1 MLNRFSITL
10 GFLNM
15 DKKIFKNPSATFRPA
30 PFWSWNGDLQK
41 KELKRQV
48 NEMKEKGWGG
58 FFMHSRVGLITPYLS
73 KEWHELI
80 RACAKEAG
88 KTNTFAWLYDE
99 DKWPSGY
106 AGGLVP
112 EESPDFRMKAL
123 AQVPK
128 GEADPKTMTVLR
140 SVEVE
145 GRSIDFCRYHSPL
158 GSPNFNGASYID
170 TLNPKAVKRFLEITV
185 DGYQKEVGEFFG
197 KEIPGIFTDEPCY
210 LFHERELARSLPW
223 TDALPDFFKS
233 IKGYSIVGHLESLFY
248 KVGDWRKI
256 RYDYFDVNLKLF
268 IESFSKQY
276 HAKCKNAGLIFTG
289 HFMAEDTLEEQT
301 RWIGAA
307 MPHYEHMDWPGIDKL
322 SRHTEQAV
330 TVKQVSSVADQL
342 GKERT
347 FCEVFGC
354 TGHQFHFQG
363 RRWIHNWEAA
373 LGINFVN
380 HHLSLYT
387 MAGERKRDYPPNFF
401 YQQPYWPY
409 ENGISD
415 YLGRVNYLLTQGKRE
430 VEILILHP
438 IASAWAEY
446 DVIGYFYQL
455 GTKSKWSAA
464 FNDLSLELLSH
475 RLDFHYGDETIMENH
490 ASVRNNKFVV
500 GNADYQ
506 IIVIPPSLTWSQGTY
521 DKLKA
526 FYKAGGQI
534 IFTGILP
541 SYVEMRKTIDVKK
554 EFPKAFFVSKPS
566 EVTERIKLIKNNVVS
581 VLDLDT
587 GTNASMVYMHER
599 ILDDGSKILF
609 LTNTSEVKPVNA
621 EISFA
626 FEGSVEQFDLDHGE
640 IITIPSNLEEGITKT
655 HFYLEAGSALALRL
669 DPYGR
674 INNSN
679 PKRIEFEEERITDW
693 KCKALDKNVLRIEA
707 ATLILGGKVIGENAP
722 LLKLWQPFYEAI
734 DGTPFEAEY
743 QFNVNSKPKGKIE
756 VVIEYAENLEKIE
769 INGEKIKSSKKTWL
783 DIHFN
788 AIDITKYVKKGVNLI
803 RLAGKK
809 INNIIG
815 AGFHRRVLEEELP
828 YHTTELENIY
838 IIGDFLVSDFG
849 REEFCIESKPKSH
862 SPDVRNLTIEGYPFY
877 AGRFKL
883 STSFKANSKK
893 SVILEFSD
901 VCGACLDVYVNGKNA
916 EVLYWAPWK
925 IDVSKLVK
933 KGKNKIEVILPTDL
947 LNLMG
952 PNQEPI
958 GLPTR
963 VGPPTYR
970 AANTW
975 APKLFLQRI
984 GIGAARVKSL

>member
-1 MLNRFSITL
+1 MNKNL
-10 GFLNM
+10 
-15 DKKIFKNPSATFRPA
+15 FKNPEATFRPA

-41 KELKRQV
+41 KELQRQI
-48 NEMKEKGWGG
+48 NEMAKKGWGG

-73 KEWHELI
+73 KEWHELV
-80 RACAKEAG
+80 RVCAIEAK
-88 KTNTFAWLYDE
+88 KTGTVAWLYDE

-106 AGGLVP
+106 AGGIVP
-112 EESPDFRMKAL
+112 EENPEYRMKAL
-123 AQVPK
+123 AHVPK
-128 GEADPKTMTVLR
+128 GLADPLTMTVLK
-140 SVEVE
+140 SVVVE
-145 GRSIDFCRYHSPL
+145 GRELDFCRYHSPL

-170 TLNPKAVKRFLEITV
+170 TLNPEAVKRFLEITV

-210 LFHERELARSLPW
+210 IFHERELARSLPW
-223 TDALPDFFKS
+223 TDKLPDFFHS
-233 IKGYSIVGHLESLFY
+233 IKGYAIVDHLESLFY

-256 RYDYFDVNLKLF
+256 RYDFFDVNLRLF

-276 HAKCKNAGLIFTG
+276 HAKCKKANLIFTG

-415 YLGRVNYLLTQGKRE
+415 YLGRVNYLLTQGKRDVE
-430 VEILILHP
+430 VLVLHP

-464 FNDLSLELLSH
+464 FNDLSMELLSH
-475 RLDFHYGDETIMENH
+475 RIDFHYGDEIIMENH
-490 ASVRNNKFVV
+490 ASVKKDKLKI
-500 GNADYQ
+500 GNAAYK
-506 IIVIPPSLTWSQGTY
+506 IIVVPPSLTWRQSTFDLLKVFY
-521 DKLKA
+521 DS
-526 FYKAGGQI
+526 GGQI
-534 IFTGILP
+534 IFTGIMP
-541 SYVEMRKTIDVKK
+541 TYIEMHKTIDYKK
-554 EFPKAFFVSKPS
+554 EFPKAYFVNKHS
-566 EVTERIKLIKNNVVS
+566 EVSEKIKNLRQNIVKVV
-581 VLDLDT
+581 DIDT
-587 GTNASMVYMHER
+587 GANASMVYIHER
-599 ILDDGSKILF
+599 TLENESRIIF
-609 LTNTSEVKPVNA
+609 LTNISENKPVNA
-621 EISFA
+621 EITFS
-626 FEGSVEQFDLDHGE
+626 FEGSIKQFDLDHGLIVPISTKTE
-640 IITIPSNLEEGITKT
+640 NGITT
-655 HFYLEAGSALALRL
+655 IFYVLEAGSALALQL
-669 DPYGR
+669 DPTVKVETQKL
-674 INNSN
+674 ITSN
-679 PKRIEFEEERITDW
+679 FEEQRILDW
-693 KCKALDKNVLRIEA
+693 SCEALDLNVLRVETA
-707 ATLILGGKVIGENAP
+707 SLTLNGKIIGENSP
-722 LLKLWQPFYEAI
+722 LLKLWQPFYESK
-734 DGTPFEAEY
+734 DGSPFEAEY
-743 QFNVNSKPKGKIE
+743 KFMVNSTPKGKME
-756 VVIEYAENLEKIE
+756 VVIEYAENLDRIE
-769 INGEKIKSSKKTWL
+769 INGNKIKAGKKTWL

-788 AIDITKYVKKGVNLI
+788 AIDITKYVVKGLNSI
-803 RLAGKK
+803 KISGKK
-809 INNIIG
+809 INNITD
-815 AGFHRRVLEEELP
+815 AGFHRRVLADEFP
-828 YHTTELENIY
+828 YKTTELENIY

-849 REEFCIESKPKSH
+849 RTEFCIESKPKNH
-862 SPDVRNLTIEGYPFY
+862 APDVRNLTIEGYPFY

-883 STSFKANSKK
+883 VADFKAKTK
-893 SVILEFSD
+893 ESVELEFSD
-901 VCGACLDVYVNGKNA
+901 IGGACLDIYVNGKNA

-925 IDVSKLVK
+925 TDISKFVK
-933 KGKNKIEVILPTDL
+933 KGKNKLEVILPTDL

-958 GLPTR
+958 GLPPR

-975 APKLFLQRI
+975 APKLLLQRI
-984 GIGAARVKSL
+984 GIGAARVKASKL